1 MEEFFQQGD
10 KEREA
15 GLEIS
20 PMCDRSNATIEKSQ
34 VGFIDYIV
42 HPLWETW
49 ADLVHPDAQDI
60 LDTLEDNRDWYQSQM
75 PLSPSSSSN
84 DLKEEDE
91 PEGSGGSG
99 ASSVSQ
105 ELETELSNLNIKLC
119 SLKIDKKNPLNN
131 ISTSLNSSE
140 YKNKSIVVVDDVLN
154 SGSTL
159 MYAVKHFLDTE
170 LRQLK
175 TAVLVDRNHKKFP
188 IKADFKGVSLS
199 TSIQNHVKVQFDK
212 NSIEAFLL

>member
-1 MEEFFQQGD
+1 MDKKKILTNSQIKRKIKRISLQIIESNIEE
-10 KEREA
+10 KEVVLA
-15 GLEIS
+15 G
-20 PMCDRSNATIEKSQ
+20 IEQ
-34 VGFIDYIV
+34 NGF
-42 HPLWETW
+42 LL
-49 ADLVHPDAQDI
+49 A
-60 LDTLEDNRDWYQSQM
+60 N
-75 PLSPSSSSN
+75 
-84 DLKEEDE
+84 
-91 PEGSGGSG
+91 
-99 ASSVSQ
+99 
-105 ELETELSNLNIKLC
+105 ELNKMITELSNLNIKLC
-119 SLKIDKKNPLNN
+119 SLNIDKKNPLNK
-131 ISTSLNSSE
+131 ISISLNSSE

-175 TAVLVDRNHKKFP
+175 TAVLVDRNHKKYP